1 MRDFRNAKAMAQ
13 TLRAALATM
22 GVKITVGQSL
32 ELIAEIFGLADWNTL
47 AAAIRAEK
55 SISREKVSPPMP
67 AVGSNSFPPLSAALA
82 VTLHR
87 PLASPAS
94 ESMSTRH
101 WSIFCS
107 P

>member
-13 TLRAALATM
+13 TLRAALATK
-22 GVKITVGQSL
+22 GIKITVGQSL
-32 ELIAEIFGLADWNTL
+32 ELIAEIFGLADWNSL

-55 SISREKVSPPMP
+55 SISREKVSPLP
-67 AVGSNSFPPLSAALA
+67 AVGSNSFPPHSAALA
-82 VTLHR
+82 IR
-87 PLASPAS
+87 CIGPLASPAS